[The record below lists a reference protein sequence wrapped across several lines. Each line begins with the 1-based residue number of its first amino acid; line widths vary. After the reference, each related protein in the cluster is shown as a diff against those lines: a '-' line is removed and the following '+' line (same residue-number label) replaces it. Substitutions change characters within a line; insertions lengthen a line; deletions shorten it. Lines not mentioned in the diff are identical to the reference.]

1 MKKCTG
7 QPEREEN
14 MTAAQVI
21 IFVLLIIL
29 MFLVTLSAMNY
40 IADKTRNVKVGATEV
55 KGYLTSWGCVGIVL
69 IAVAF
74 DLVSLCIMAH
84 VV

>member
-1 MKKCTG
+1 
-7 QPEREEN
+7 
-14 MTAAQVI
+14 MTVSQVI

-29 MFLVTLSAMNY
+29 MFLVSISAMNY
-40 IADKTRNVKVGATEV
+40 IAEKSRNVKVGATEV

-69 IAVAF
+69 CAVAF

>member
-1 MKKCTG
+1 
-7 QPEREEN
+7 
-14 MTAAQVI
+14 MTTAQVI
-21 IFVLLIIL
+21 IFVLLILL
-29 MFLVTLSAMNY
+29 MFCVSVSAMNY
-40 IADKTRNVKVGATEV
+40 IAEKSRNVKVGATEV

-74 DLVSLCIMAH
+74 DLVSLCIMAK